1 LSKLNAY
8 LEYARQISKIITN
21 RMNLVGKKYN
31 LSSMETKALL
41 FFSVEDH
48 PSTACEFSK
57 TTLYS
62 KSNVSK
68 ALDNLSK
75 GKLITLESREDDR
88 RYQEVKLTE
97 AGFLIAKDIRKS
109 INPII
114 QKLSNGITDEDRKVM
129 YPILHTVRKNIDTV
143 MMEIQKDSLK

>member
-1 LSKLNAY
+1 LSKFNTY

-21 RMNLVGKKYN
+21 RMNSAGKKHK

-41 FFSVEDH
+41 FFSVKNH
-48 PSTACEFSK
+48 PATASEFSK

-68 ALDNLSK
+68 ALDDLSK
-75 GKLITLESREDDR
+75 KKLITLELREDDR

-97 AGFLIAKDIRKS
+97 KGFEIAKDIRKS

-114 QKLSNGITDEDRKVM
+114 GKLSKGITDEDRRIL
-129 YPILHTVRKNIDTV
+129 YPILHTIKENIDTV
-143 MMEIQKDSLK
+143 MIEIQKDGLK